1 MAPVAFSSLID
12 SFSSSI
18 LTHRAKADDPYDAPM
33 CDQSSQSSGFGPAA
47 KFNTPQSGTASPSPP
62 RNSTL
67 PCPYT
72 HCFARSVP
80 HGQVCFVN
88 MPSWTLDKTMYMFD
102 VHGVETHKNSGT
114 EARRDPSTDTVDGLD
129 LDSESE
135 SQLLLPSP
143 PVDDSDG
150 TLVEDGDLE
159 RDDYST
165 FEASMS
171 GAGPSSPSSSI
182 KNSFTTPRF
191 KCVSPTVCPTKKPSS
206 NCPLS
211 LSLYAQISLRDFFH
225 PSMTTTKPWETK
237 WSRRWEV
244 LLVLTRSNWDR
255 QLFAAL
261 SINEYPCCAE
271 QLSWTNGDAEV
282 AGRNENGV

>member
-1 MAPVAFSSLID
+1 MVLAED
-12 SFSSSI
+12 
-18 LTHRAKADDPYDAPM
+18 DAPM

-62 RNSTL
+62 RNLTL

-80 HGQVCFVN
+80 HGQGTE
-88 MPSWTLDKTMYMFD
+88 M
-102 VHGVETHKNSGT
+102 HKNSGT
-114 EARRDPSTDTVDGLD
+114 EARRNPSTDTVDGLD

-171 GAGPSSPSSSI
+171 GAAPSSSI

-225 PSMTTTKPWETK
+225 PSMTTTKPWETN

-244 LLVLTRSNWDR
+244 LLDLTRSNWDR

-271 QLSWTNGDAEV
+271 QLSCSTNGDAEV